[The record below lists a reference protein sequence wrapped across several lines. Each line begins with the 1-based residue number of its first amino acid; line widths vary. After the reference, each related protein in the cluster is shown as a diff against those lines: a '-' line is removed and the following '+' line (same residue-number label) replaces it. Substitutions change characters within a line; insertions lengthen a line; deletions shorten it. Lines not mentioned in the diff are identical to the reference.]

1 MAQIHILHANT
12 TAEFAERIAHGLERI
27 EGYSATWDGQHGAMA
42 AMSGKTL
49 DRASQS
55 VCVPIWTPNIT
66 FAKWTR
72 EAAEGAYLRGMLVEL
87 RLDPIES
94 PIEGNKPEPLD
105 FSGWDGEYSG
115 ELWKSFVARV
125 RETAGRPTGSLPLKE
140 EAPPAMVMVALGAA
154 VMAGVAAG
162 GLPST
167 TAVQSDS
174 MAALSHTST
183 LAATAQP
190 TAIGGPVMGFHEP
203 ASAIPVHYPSST
215 PHFER
220 MEPAP
225 TIKIVPH
232 KDFNVAATTE
242 FADADHADNT
252 APTQRPV
259 L

>member
-12 TAEFAERIAHGLERI
+12 TAEFAERIVQGLERI

-94 PIEGNKPEPLD
+94 PIDGNKPEPLD

-140 EAPPAMVMVALGAA
+140 EAPPALVMVVLAFG
-154 VMAGVAAG
+154 VMGGISAG
-162 GLPST
+162 GLPSGVP
-167 TAVQSDS
+167 VQSDS

-183 LAATAQP
+183 LAATAP
-190 TAIGGPVMGFHEP
+190 RTAIGGPVAGVREP
-203 ASAIPVHYPSST
+203 ASAIPVHYPNSA

-225 TIKIVPH
+225 IIKIVPH
-232 KDFNVAATTE
+232 KDFSVAGTTE
-242 FADADHADNT
+242 LADAEHADNT
-252 APTQRPV
+252 APARRPT